1 MIFYYYDIFHKK
13 NWDFLKS
20 KFEAGQLSHAYLLS
34 GQEGSGKKEFAKK
47 LIEFG
52 IPSGN
57 KSIKNQLNKKIVEY
71 SDKTLCAFMRG
82 IFDGDGSI
90 RQNPEEITLTTGIL
104 ENARLFQEI
113 LLRLGI
119 ISSVERSTRSWH
131 CTVRGTTNCLLWVE
145 KIGTNHPEKQDKFL
159 KINLTQQKDRIDILP
174 NYQEFFKKII
184 NKNKGKL
191 GKDVFKYF
199 WNYSRPNVA
208 PSKHKLKE
216 LNFGIAEG
224 LTHLE
229 FERLCPDLFN
239 QRKKQWYQF
248 KFPDGESYEMVWDR
262 INVFIEEL
270 KKFSGNYLVVAHG
283 MVNKSIIGTL
293 LNLGENL
300 TTISIP
306 HDTIF
311 EIDLNKVLEIKRL
324 TSNGKFQGIEL
335 IDYGQKSL

>member
-1 MIFYYYDIFHKK
+1 M
-13 NWDFLKS
+13 S
-20 KFEAGQLSHAYLLS
+20 KLYLARHGESVFNLEGRVGGDSELSPKGRNDAEHVAELLS
-34 GQEGSGKKEFAKK
+34 VLELNTIYCSTLIRSIQTAEIIQKRFPLTPLVK
-47 LIEFG
+47 L
-52 IPSGN
+52 
-57 KSIKNQLNKKIVEY
+57 
-71 SDKTLCAFMRG
+71 D
-82 IFDGDGSI
+82 
-90 RQNPEEITLTTGIL
+90 
-104 ENARLFQEI
+104 
-113 LLRLGI
+113 
-119 ISSVERSTRSWH
+119 
-131 CTVRGTTNCLLWVE
+131 
-145 KIGTNHPEKQDKFL
+145 
-159 KINLTQQKDRIDILP
+159 
-174 NYQEFFKKII
+174 
-184 NKNKGKL
+184 
-191 GKDVFKYF
+191 
-199 WNYSRPNVA
+199 
-208 PSKHKLKE
+208 KLKE

-306 HDTIF
+306 HDIIF
-311 EIDLNKVLEIKRL
+311 EIDLNNVLDIKRL
-324 TSNGKFQGIEL
+324 TPNGKFKGIEL